1 MRKKIHIPDTVSLP
15 NSADVVVIGGGM
27 VGVATAFWLSRAGLD
42 TVLLEMRDGLSTLT
56 TPMSVES
63 FRTQFTEPAM
73 AEIALPSI
81 SMYENFA
88 ETTGLEDYD
97 IALKHQGYLFVSDD
111 ESMIDKLK
119 GAVDTHHRLGA
130 KESEFLTNTEIR
142 KRFPFINPDMVAGT
156 FSQRDGWLSSHEA
169 TQGFAKASSAQYLLG
184 TKVTGIQ
191 QDAEGVCAVDTNFGT
206 IATRQVVNAA
216 GPFAPQVAAMVG
228 VHLPMEA
235 VRRQKIHI
243 NPHPDIPKDAPL
255 CIDIGSEV
263 YWRPE
268 HGGALAAWVDDE
280 EPAEDK
286 PQEDVATDW
295 DFPAMVLDKLPKLSP
310 FWNDIIGNLGARD
323 IQASAGYYMYTPDS
337 QPLLGPVDQVP
348 GFHLNCGYWAG
359 VMLAPAAGKRVAD
372 LVVGDMANH
381 DNPLRLSRYEEGLV
395 TEGDSFLRGRK

>member
-1 MRKKIHIPDTVSLP
+1 MSKKIFTPDTGNLP
-15 NSADVVVIGGGM
+15 NSADVVVIGGGI
-27 VGVATAFWLSRAGLD
+27 VGVATAFWLSRAGLN

-56 TPMSVES
+56 TTQSIES

-111 ESMIDKLK
+111 DSMTDKLHA
-119 GAVDTHHRLGA
+119 AVDTHHRLGA
-130 KESEFLTNTEIR
+130 KESEFLTNEDIR
-142 KRFPFINPDMVAGT
+142 KRFPYINPDMVAGT
-156 FSQRDGWLSSHEA
+156 FCQRDGWLSSHEA

-184 TKVTGIQ
+184 TKVIGIQ
-191 QDAEGVCAVDTNFGT
+191 QDEQGVCAVETNWGS

-216 GPFAPQVAAMVG
+216 GPFAVQVAAMVG
-228 VHLPMEA
+228 VDLPIEA
-235 VRRQKIHI
+235 IRRQKIHI
-243 NPHPDIPKDAPL
+243 NPQPEIPTDAPL

-268 HGGALAAWVDDE
+268 HGGALAAWVDEDE
-280 EPAEDK
+280 PVTAD
-286 PQEDVATDW
+286 PQEDVETDW
-295 DFPAMVLDKLPKLSP
+295 DYPALLLDKLPKLSP
-310 FWNDIIGNLGARD
+310 FWNEVIPKLGARD
-323 IQASAGYYMYTPDS
+323 IQTSAGYYMYTPDS
-337 QPLLGPVDQVP
+337 QPLLGPVEQVP

-359 VMLAPAAGKRVAD
+359 VMLSPAAGKRVAD
-372 LVVGDMANH
+372 LVVGEMANQ

>member
-1 MRKKIHIPDTVSLP
+1 MSKKIYTPDVGTLP
-15 NSADVVVIGGGM
+15 KTADVVVVGGGI
-27 VGVATAFWLSRAGLD
+27 VGVATAFWLSRSGLS

-56 TPMSVES
+56 TPMSIES

-111 ESMIDKLK
+111 ESMIDKLQ

-130 KESEFLTNTEIR
+130 KESEFLSNDDIR
-142 KRFPFINPDMVAGT
+142 QRFPFINPDMVAGT

-184 TKVTGIQ
+184 TKVTGIE
-191 QDAEGVCAVDTNFGT
+191 QDANGICAVETNFGR

-228 VHLPMEA
+228 VDLPVEA

-243 NPHPDIPKDAPL
+243 NPHPDIPRDAPL

-280 EPAEDK
+280 EPAEQN

-310 FWNDIIGNLGARD
+310 FWNDIIDNLGARD

-337 QPLLGPVDQVP
+337 QPLLGPVEQVP

-372 LVVGDMANH
+372 LVVGEMTNQ
-381 DNPLRLSRYEEGLV
+381 DNPLRLSRYEEGLI